1 MLTGLRNLRRRVRD
15 TTGFFAELH
24 RGRGAVADYR
34 ILGKRFRV
42 VFDPQLMEEA
52 LLRKQA
58 CFEKGAEQRRILE
71 NPCIVTAEGD
81 DHRWR
86 RTLIQPSFSP
96 GALRGYAG
104 AMIEETVRRRDRI
117 RDGQELD
124 IDHLCHDLSLAIA
137 GRTFFGDDLHVD
149 PEVMKAALAGYRRR
163 AMLGLL
169 PLGRFVA
176 GLPLLRNLAGQRA
189 IDRLDEHFFES
200 IRRTRASAE
209 ERDDL
214 IAYLVAAWDEGHP
227 AGGFADSELKD
238 EAFAIL
244 LAAHEN
250 TAVTLTWC
258 FYHLSRNPGAR
269 ERLEEE
275 VDQALGDESP
285 GFDDVK
291 RLPYAKAVV
300 DETMRLTPTAT
311 YLGRTAKEDVEI
323 GGHRF
328 PKGATAQHSLRT
340 PMRAEEYF
348 PEPESFRPERWLAP
362 RRDLPRLAY
371 APFGAGNRFC
381 SGFRFATIEMVL
393 ALAIMARRWRFDL
406 VSEEPPPTVDFII
419 YKCTEGLPVRA
430 AARRGGA

>member
-1 MLTGLRNLRRRVRD
+1 M
-15 TTGFFAELH
+15 
-24 RGRGAVADYR
+24 
-34 ILGKRFRV
+34 
-42 VFDPQLMEEA
+42 
-52 LLRKQA
+52 
-58 CFEKGAEQRRILE
+58 
-71 NPCIVTAEGD
+71 TAEGD
-81 DHRWR
+81 DHQWR
-86 RTLIQPSFSP
+86 RTLVQPSFSP
-96 GALRGYAG
+96 TALRGYAG
-104 AMIEETVRRRDRI
+104 AMVEETVRWRDRI
-117 RDGQELD
+117 HDGQELD

-163 AMLGLL
+163 AILGLL

-189 IDRLDEHFFES
+189 IERLDEHFFES
-200 IRRTRASAE
+200 IRRTRASTE
-209 ERDDL
+209 KRDDL
-214 IAYLVAAWDEGHP
+214 IAHLVAAWDEGHP

-258 FYHLSRNPGAR
+258 FYHLSRNPRVR
-269 ERLEEE
+269 EELEEE
-275 VDQALGDESP
+275 ADRVLGDEPP

-291 RLPYAKAVV
+291 RLAYAKAVI

-328 PKGATAQHSLRT
+328 PRGTTAQHSLRT
-340 PMRAEEYF
+340 PMHSAKYF
-348 PEPESFRPERWLAP
+348 PEPARFRPERWLAP

-381 SGFRFATIEMVL
+381 SGFRFATIELVL
-393 ALAIMARRWRFDL
+393 ALAIMSRRWRFDL

-430 AARRGGA
+430 TARAGASAPKEPA